1 MVEIT
6 ERILTSVGIGEGA
19 EGEDLEMGEE
29 MTAEHD
35 VPISLDD

>member
-6 ERILTSVGIGEGA
+6 ERILTSVGIGENA
-19 EGEDLEMGEE
+19 EVPEDAEDVMN
-29 MTAEHD
+29 AEHD